1 MGRRSIAK
9 DRPSLASITRRW
21 STKSKSIWNRRSP
34 WGMGLVVRPC
44 AVTYSG
50 TCHQW
55 FSGGVAAIR
64 ILPTICVHMC
74 TVVRVSA
81 QPCSGP
87 VGRCEIGRSPGAA
100 RATLPA
106 TFRRVTPIS
115 ELTDPFLEPREV
127 LGVVVA
133 AGLRDP
139 PGGLG
144 LGRAERGPF
153 LEHPRASG
161 VGLDPGH
168 VPRLVAHGLEEFRVQ
183 AIDVD
188 RVALVGPRAD
198 PLELDLGLGEPGA
211 QVGDAVAH

>member
-1 MGRRSIAK
+1 MLPGCRGAGRPEKRVTARS
-9 DRPSLASITRRW
+9 
-21 STKSKSIWNRRSP
+21 SP
-34 WGMGLVVRPC
+34 PQQQWMGLVVTPGH
-44 AVTYSG
+44 ATQSG
-50 TCHQW
+50 TSPIW
-55 FSGGVAAIR
+55 VRGGVAGSR
-64 ILPTICVHMC
+64 TLPTTGVHMGA
-74 TVVRVSA
+74 VARVSA
-81 QPCSGP
+81 QPWSGP
-87 VGRCEIGRSPGAA
+87 VGRCETGRSPGAA